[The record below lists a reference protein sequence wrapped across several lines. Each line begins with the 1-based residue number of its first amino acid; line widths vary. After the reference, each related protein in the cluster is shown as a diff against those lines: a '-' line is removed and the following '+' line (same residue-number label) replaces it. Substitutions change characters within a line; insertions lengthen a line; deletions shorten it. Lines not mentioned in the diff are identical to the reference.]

1 MRSVLLWVLLVSIAL
16 ASGIAVLANTIDIK
30 SQQMGVFFTPCEDID
45 AFKDPL
51 HLKNCREPI
60 TVSAKQLDN
69 NTVESTAN
77 PWAAQRAYSAMV
89 VANNF
94 DSSQGN
100 DDKLVRDSTNNLID
114 SNLENGNQ
122 GCPVSF
128 WIKESDYRNVTDSR
142 LLWPPSYLPEDK
154 FGSPAYFN
162 TKLTISS
169 IDDPS
174 LIDAL
179 NSQNDGIEK
188 LARQSVAALLN
199 AAHSKIHYPLT
210 ITQVISLTNDAIA
223 KSDYSVAETFAKY
236 NNLDN
241 SELCS

>member
-1 MRSVLLWVLLVSIAL
+1 
-16 ASGIAVLANTIDIK
+16 
-30 SQQMGVFFTPCEDID
+30 
-45 AFKDPL
+45 
-51 HLKNCREPI
+51 
-60 TVSAKQLDN
+60 LDN

-236 NNLDN
+236 NNLGN